1 MYQVE
6 LDMPKGSNRKAEEAE
21 KAEEMMYQIAFI
33 GDLKPIFAKSFETLK
48 RDPNMRSGDNYRH
61 RAFAVGDILR
71 GEISVSPHSEVF
83 HQSKKLNKY
92 QGGIDRSFPLI
103 EMDIAKKVASD
114 IIMAH
119 IYPRLP
125 ACDYHFG
132 IHQIRIYTND
142 EVTGKPAPE
151 GVHQDGFDY
160 VTVVCVDMQNIT
172 GGNSLLVDI
181 NKHQHIHVNQ
191 ALKEG
196 EMFLFND
203 RKYAHYASPIVPLLP
218 GAGHRDVFVITM
230 QIKK

>member
-6 LDMPKGSNRKAEEAE
+6 LDMPKGSNRKAEE
-21 KAEEMMYQIAFI
+21 MLYQIALI
-33 GDLKPIFAKSFETLK
+33 GDLKLIFAQSFNTLK
-48 RDPNMRSGDNYRH
+48 RDPNMKSGDNYRH
-61 RAFAVGDILR
+61 RAFAVGDILQ

-92 QGGIDRSFPLI
+92 QGGIDRNFPLI
-103 EMDIAKKVASD
+103 ETGIAEKVAREV
-114 IIMAH
+114 IMPY
-119 IYPRLP
+119 IYPKLP
-125 ACDYHFG
+125 MHDYHFG

-160 VTVVCVDMQNIT
+160 VTVVCVDMQNVT

-181 NKHQHIHVNQ
+181 NNHQHIHVNQ
-191 ALKEG
+191 ALREG

-218 GAGHRDVFVITM
+218 GSGYRDVFVITM